1 MDETNPDF
9 GLITDDFNVDSYDAV
24 ALKRLI
30 IRIVDKISG
39 QLDRALPNELAFI
52 VSADAFK
59 RLLG

>member
-1 MDETNPDF
+1 MDETDPDF
-9 GLITDDFNVDSYDAV
+9 GLITDDFDIDSYDVV

-39 QLDRALPNELAFI
+39 QLDRAFPNDLAFI
-52 VSADAFK
+52 ASADAFK